1 MEISDAEVD
10 DELIDDALLLVRRL
24 WDFGLAHRDVKPSNI
39 MIREQRAYAIDV
51 AFGQVRPS
59 PWREAIDLANMMLV
73 LALRSTPERVYA
85 RALAFFTEDEIA
97 EAFAASRSIT
107 LPGQL
112 RRHLKADG
120 RDLVEDF
127 RRLAPPRPKVPIQRW
142 SLRRIGLALWVL
154 LVIGLGLA
162 LGLSNLEGLGLL

>member
-1 MEISDAEVD
+1 
-10 DELIDDALLLVRRL
+10 
-24 WDFGLAHRDVKPSNI
+24 
-39 MIREQRAYAIDV
+39 
-51 AFGQVRPS
+51 
-59 PWREAIDLANMMLV
+59 
-73 LALRSTPERVYA
+73 
-85 RALAFFTEDEIA
+85 LAFFTEDEIA

-120 RDLVEDF
+120 RDLIEEF
-127 RRLAPPRPKVPIQRW
+127 RRLAPPLPKVPIQRW

-154 LVIGLGLA
+154 LLVVAGLL